1 MLTQVTN
8 LTIYILMNS
17 LKLKLDKD
25 TFQYL
30 KIKFDG
36 DIKAMEDFVKKTLS
50 KEIERERLDSKKVE
64 KKSIDDNLESYL
76 KSGKPGSRS
85 YGIKGQGW

>member
-1 MLTQVTN
+1 
-8 LTIYILMNS
+8 MNS

-30 KIKFDG
+30 KNKFNG
-36 DIKAMEDFVKKTLS
+36 DIKAMEDFVKKTLI
-50 KEIERERLDSKKVE
+50 KEIERVRLDPNEAE
-64 KKSIDDNLESYL
+64 KKSIDDNLENYL
-76 KSGKPGSRS
+76 KSGKSGSRS

>member
-1 MLTQVTN
+1 
-8 LTIYILMNS
+8 MNS

-30 KIKFDG
+30 KIKFNG
-36 DIKAMEDFVKKTLS
+36 DIKAMEDFAKKTLT
-50 KEIERERLDSKKVE
+50 KEIERARLDSNKVE
-64 KKSIDDNLESYL
+64 KKSIDDNLENYL
-76 KSGKPGSRS
+76 KSGKSGSPP